1 MPRKSIYDRMY
12 PLSSTPS
19 ERLRVPGGLTKIE
32 REIFATI
39 VDANPPEHFR
49 VSDSPLPVNFVRACA
64 EADEAATHL
73 REEGRIID
81 GKVSPWRAVLTC
93 AEKSMVALSHRL
105 RLSPQGRS
113 PTVSGHPGKP
123 SPTLSYYDLMD
134 LREIAGDDGAA

>member
-1 MPRKSIYDRMY
+1 MPRRSIYDRMY
-12 PLSSTPS
+12 PATPS
-19 ERLRVPGGLTKIE
+19 EPLRAPGGLTKIE
-32 REIFATI
+32 REIFTTI

-49 VSDSPLPVNFVRACA
+49 VSDTPLLINFVRACA

-105 RLSPQGRS
+105 RLSPQGRA
-113 PTVSGHPGKP
+113 PVATTATTSGKL
-123 SPTLSYYDLMD
+123 SSYYDMLD
-134 LREIAGDDGAA
+134 RLSWEKTSDDGAT